1 MMPVV
6 MEHAASCQYRS
17 CGLSSPVRTIM
28 FATFWASLTSREVN
42 SRTSASGLK
51 RELLDSS
58 TGENLKQTCPHV
70 LRNPAVLAQF
80 SPLMSYTTADSS
92 HASSVGITR
101 PTPLP
106 DRVGANAST
115 CSGPLCR
122 RYLTRL
128 VPFGF
133 QRPI

>member
-1 MMPVV
+1 MIPVV
-6 MEHAASCQYRS
+6 ILVAASCHYRC

-28 FATFWASLTSREVN
+28 FAMFWASLTSRDVN

-70 LRNPAVLAQF
+70 LRKPAVLAQF
-80 SPLMSYTTADSS
+80 SPLMSYTTIDSS
-92 HASSVGITR
+92 HASRVGITR

-106 DRVGANAST
+106 DRVGANASK

-122 RYLTRL
+122 RYRTLFFA
-128 VPFGF
+128 FGL
-133 QRPI
+133 